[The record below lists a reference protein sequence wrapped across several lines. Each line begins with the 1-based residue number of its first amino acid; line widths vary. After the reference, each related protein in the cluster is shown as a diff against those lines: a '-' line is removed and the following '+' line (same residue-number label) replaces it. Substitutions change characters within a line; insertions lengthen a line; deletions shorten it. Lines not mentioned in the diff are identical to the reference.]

1 MTTAEREAVHR
12 TAARAALGVPGVVAL
27 QPALA
32 ERLAL
37 AASHVFEAVAA
48 GASRAPEGAGV
59 RCEIASNGVWHLEV
73 RCILDED
80 HRVVDVARR
89 VRSDV
94 RVAVNAYLD
103 QHDAAGPLTVRV
115 RVSVTRTIRPAAW
128 RTAY

>member
-37 AASHVFEAVAA
+37 AASRVVEAVGA
-48 GASRAPEGAGV
+48 GAAIAPVGAGV
-59 RCEIASNGVWHLEV
+59 RCEIAPDGVWHLEV

-94 RVAVNAYLD
+94 GAAVDTCLV
-103 QHDAAGPLTVRV
+103 QHDAAPPLTVRV
-115 RVSVTRTIRPAAW
+115 VVSVTRTIRPAACE
-128 RTAY
+128 TA